1 MGPTRDEHLDRE
13 RQNASVCDW
22 NGKPDGVFRDVCQRS
37 YFLFPHWIVAL
48 AGYSR
53 ADSGRRSGCSF
64 ERSAGREV
72 AGAVDVCA
80 GGGYGYFLEFAG
92 FVEDLG
98 LRTVPTPVTIKCG
111 VNVQKTVSV
120 NNF

>member
-22 NGKPDGVFRDVCQRS
+22 NGKPDGVFRNVCQRG
-37 YFLFPHWIVAL
+37 YFLFLDWIVAL

-53 ADSGRRSGCSF
+53 ADSGRRVGCSF

-80 GGGYGYFLEFAG
+80 GGGYGYFLEFTG
-92 FVEDLG
+92 FVEDLVRFRYALYYLIVRKPSPQFG
-98 LRTVPTPVTIKCG
+98 
-111 VNVQKTVSV
+111 SV
-120 NNF
+120 DYAQ